1 MEHIL
6 DYVVRSWKE
15 LLGRSSGP
23 MKIRLVLQPLI
34 VTVFAVRAGLRDARA
49 GRPPYFWSIFTAGRR
64 RWNLI
69 REGWG
74 DAGRF
79 FVAAVSLDL
88 VYQLVALH
96 AVRPVQAL
104 IVVATIGI
112 LPYLLFRGLVNRILG
127 GSPRWRASREKHGL
141 RL

>member
-6 DYVVRSWKE
+6 DYVLRSWQE

-34 VTVFAVRAGLRDARA
+34 VAVFGARAGLRDARA
-49 GRPPYFWSIFTAGRR
+49 GRPPYFWSIFTAGRH
-64 RWNLI
+64 RWSLI

-88 VYQLVALH
+88 LYQFVVLRAI
-96 AVRPVQAL
+96 RPVEAL

-112 LPYLLFRGLVNRILG
+112 LPYVLFRGLVNRIV
-127 GSPRWRASREKHGL
+127 RRRAGR
-141 RL
+141 

>member
-1 MEHIL
+1 MEHIP
-6 DYVVRSWKE
+6 DYVLRTWQE

-34 VTVFAVRAGLRDARA
+34 VAVFAVRAGLRDARA
-49 GRPPYFWSIFTAGRR
+49 GRPPYFWSIFTAGGH
-64 RWNLI
+64 RWRLI

-79 FVAAVSLDL
+79 FVVAVSLDL
-88 VYQLVALH
+88 LYQLVVLH

-112 LPYLLFRGLVNRILG
+112 LPYLLFRGFVNRIV
-127 GSPRWRASREKHGL
+127 RARRPAARS
-141 RL
+141 